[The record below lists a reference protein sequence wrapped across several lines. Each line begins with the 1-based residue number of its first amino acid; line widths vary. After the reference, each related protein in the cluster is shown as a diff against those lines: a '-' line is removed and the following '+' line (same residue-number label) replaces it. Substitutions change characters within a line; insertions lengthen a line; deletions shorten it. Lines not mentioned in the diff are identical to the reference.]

1 MSALA
6 LSSSPGMH
14 VCLDATDLPATPIVE
29 PELAL
34 EERGR
39 LKRRR
44 MSSHSPRRASSPSRG
59 HDRKS
64 GSRYRRHHRKHRRP
78 SSPLSSISPPTT
90 EQKKSRRRSDAEPDH
105 TFRGRARNRSGSRRQ
120 TKSPISEIE
129 ALGIESE
136 EDRKKMRKRSQPRS
150 RHRVDGPEDDDV
162 IRRQRSYPNLYKAE
176 RNDSQNGKQ
185 CAVFAD
191 YETVAAQ
198 DKVSAPRCL

>member
-44 MSSHSPRRASSPSRG
+44 MSSHSTRRASSPWRG
-59 HDRKS
+59 HDSKS
-64 GSRYRRHHRKHRRP
+64 
-78 SSPLSSISPPTT
+78 
-90 EQKKSRRRSDAEPDH
+90 
-105 TFRGRARNRSGSRRQ
+105 RARNRSGSRRQ